1 MENYLI
7 IYICFSKNVKSRK
20 EMLENKAIFKVKRGP
35 ENGALCHVSK
45 GDNGKVVSQW
55 TVSISEFN

>member
-1 MENYLI
+1 
-7 IYICFSKNVKSRK
+7 
-20 EMLENKAIFKVKRGP
+20 MLENKAIFKVKRGP
-35 ENGALCHVSK
+35 ANGALCHVSK